1 MWEGVRLYVN
11 VDVIAPLKIRKV
23 LFSHESL
30 KKLSSKILIQS
41 PTSLKS
47 LQCFLN
53 PIVDLS
59 RYPLS
64 APYQLPPASL
74 PVLPGQPRLSTPATN
89 CVLRMEGGD
98 GRSWGGGGA
107 SEREEEGG
115 RRMEGGVK

>member
-1 MWEGVRLYVN
+1 VQILRSKSEPFFSRKGLTLQAVGVWEGVRLYIN

-41 PTSLKS
+41 PTSLES

-53 PIVDLS
+53 PVVDLS

-64 APYQLPPASL
+64 APYQLPPASF
-74 PVLPGQPRLSTPATN
+74 PVLPGQPRLSTPATD
-89 CVLRMEGGD
+89 CVL
-98 GRSWGGGGA
+98 
-107 SEREEEGG
+107 
-115 RRMEGGVK
+115 